1 MVVLVLTTTLPNVEV
16 WVVVFWFGITLL
28 LSIGDAV
35 EVWLLAVASSD
46 DDELFSTLSWI
57 GMKGSTGTS

>member
-35 EVWLLAVASSD
+35 EVWLLAAASSA
-46 DDELFSTLSWI
+46 DDELF
-57 GMKGSTGTS
+57 

>member
-1 MVVLVLTTTLPNVEV
+1 MLVLTTTLPNVEV

-35 EVWLLAVASSD
+35 EVWLLAVTSSA
-46 DDELFSTLSWI
+46 DDELF
-57 GMKGSTGTS
+57 

>member
-1 MVVLVLTTTLPNVEV
+1 MLVLTTTLPNVEV

-35 EVWLLAVASSD
+35 EVWPLAVASSA
-46 DDELFSTLSWI
+46 DDELF
-57 GMKGSTGTS
+57 

>member
-28 LSIGDAV
+28 LSIGDSV
-35 EVWLLAVASSD
+35 EVWLLAAASSA
-46 DDELFSTLSWI
+46 DDELF
-57 GMKGSTGTS
+57 

>member
-1 MVVLVLTTTLPNVEV
+1 MLVLTTTLPNVEV

-35 EVWLLAVASSD
+35 EVWLLAVTSSA
-46 DDELFSTLSWI
+46 DDESFSTLSWI